1 MLYYLFNYLDQ
12 QDFPGA
18 GVFNY
23 VTFRA
28 AMAIIIALIVSV
40 WFGNWFI
47 KYMKSKNNTELQ
59 RDKSVD
65 PFGESKKGTPGMGGI
80 IIITAILVPVL
91 FVCKLHNVYTLL
103 MIVTTLILGA
113 LGFADDFIKA
123 KAKKEAEKRQKA
135 KEEAERIRLEQL
147 KEEKKSIEE
156 KIEELKEEKKSIEEK
171 MGKLMEDKNE
181 EKKEEQK
188 PKDKPGLKPWMK
200 ISGQILIGLIV
211 GLTLRFSSAV
221 QINEKVQVKIEDN
234 KEVVVKSPD
243 VKSTQTTIPF
253 VKSHNL
259 NYADLFKWAGPKW
272 MYNLAWIFLVLV
284 TVFVIAAVSN
294 GANLNDGMDGM
305 ASGNSAII
313 GLTLLLLAYISSNAV
328 AAGHLN
334 LMYIPGSEELVVY
347 LAAFVGALIGFLWYN
362 SYKAQIF
369 MGDTGSLTIGG
380 IIAVSAVIMHKELL
394 LPLLCGVFLFE
405 IFSDIDVEIFKRNGH
420 KHRFWKR
427 APLHEHFRMSYS
439 DFKKDNPNTKV
450 TFKGHGEGYDTVHH
464 EVKITIRF
472 WIVTILLA
480 AFTLLT
486 FKIR

>member
-12 QDFPGA
+12 CNFPGA
-18 GVFNY
+18 RMFNY

-28 AMAIIIALIVSV
+28 AVAIILALIVSV

-47 KYMKSKNNTELQ
+47 KMLKRKKISETQ
-59 RDKSVD
+59 RDASVD
-65 PFGESKKGTPGMGGI
+65 PYNTKKVGVPTMGGV

-91 FVCKLHNVYTLL
+91 LVSKLHSVYTLL
-103 MIVTTLILGA
+103 MIATTLILGV
-113 LGFADDFIKA
+113 LGFTDDYIKTFRH
-123 KAKKEAEKRQKA
+123 KKDGLPPKV
-135 KEEAERIRLEQL
+135 
-147 KEEKKSIEE
+147 
-156 KIEELKEEKKSIEEK
+156 
-171 MGKLMEDKNE
+171 KL
-181 EKKEEQK
+181 
-188 PKDKPGLKPWMK
+188 G
-200 ISGQILIGLIV
+200 GQILLGLIV
-211 GLTLRFSSAV
+211 GLTLRFSPTV
-221 QINEKVQVKIEDN
+221 QINETVELKIENN
-234 KEVVVKSPD
+234 KEIVVKSPD
-243 VKSTQTTIPF
+243 VKSTRTTIPF

-272 MYNLAWIFLVLV
+272 MYNLAWVFLVLL
-284 TVFVIAAVSN
+284 TVFIVAAVSN
-294 GANLNDGMDGM
+294 GSNLNDGMDGM

-328 AAGHLN
+328 TASHLN

-347 LAAFVGALIGFLWYN
+347 LAAFVGALIGFLWFN
-362 SYKAQIF
+362 SYPAQIF

-380 IIAVSAVIMHKELL
+380 IIAVSAIIMHKELL

-405 IFSDIDVEIFKRNGH
+405 IFANFDVSLFVKRGK
-420 KHRFWKR
+420 KHRIWKK
-427 APLHEHFRMSYS
+427 APLHDHFRTSYS
-439 DFKKDNPNTKV
+439 DFKRAWPNSTV
-450 TFKGHGEGYDTVHH
+450 TFKGRGEGYNTVHH